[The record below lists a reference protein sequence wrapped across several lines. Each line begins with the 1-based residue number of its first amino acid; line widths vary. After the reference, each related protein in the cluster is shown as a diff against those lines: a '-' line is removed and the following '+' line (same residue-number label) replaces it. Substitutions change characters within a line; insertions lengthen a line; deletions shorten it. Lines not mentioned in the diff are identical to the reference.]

1 MSFFDDPKYGAV
13 KAEVQAVMTKLHA
26 LVMEGAQHAG
36 VLSDPVDA
44 VSTMLIVMAVGML
57 RGYRPEES
65 EEALHERLTSA
76 VAQGLSASAEVVK

>member
-1 MSFFDDPKYGAV
+1 MSFFDDPKYDSI
-13 KAEVQAVMTKLHA
+13 KAEVQAIMTKIHT
-26 LVMEGAQHAG
+26 LVMEGARQAG

-44 VSTMLIVMAVGML
+44 VSALLIVMAVGML

-76 VAQGLSASAEVVK
+76 VAQGLSASAEVGK